1 MEDLRIM
8 KNDELRDIAR
18 SYVITGAWKMNKN
31 QLIDSII
38 KAATLNGNTD
48 MYFDSEAQNE
58 PEQLQIAPES
68 TESDELNNLSDKS
81 EEATERNSNDDY
93 TIAAKDSNGGLSI
106 IAEVHHEDIAQ
117 ELQNKPTNGWE
128 DIAKKNIKNAY
139 DWIVGENENTLQDCE
154 EDSDEYKVS
163 YKFLHSGEEI
173 IDYIYC
179 EAITTEYSND
189 GYGGGK
195 APKEMRFAGKEFC
208 IDYITSL
215 LESDGYLNE
224 PEQFQIAPEST
235 ESDELNNLSDKS
247 EEATEQPQ
255 DASKLKQYAAWV
267 KDRTTKELTT
277 VVGKAESREAFYL
290 SIKDKYRVR
299 LITKPEKLEE
309 ECKEWEIRHAR
320 NKKMKNEKYAADKAK
335 AKELGMSVA
344 KYRKEVKNK

>member
-81 EEATERNSNDDY
+81 EEATEQS
-93 TIAAKDSNGGLSI
+93 
-106 IAEVHHEDIAQ
+106 
-117 ELQNKPTNGWE
+117 
-128 DIAKKNIKNAY
+128 
-139 DWIVGENENTLQDCE
+139 
-154 EDSDEYKVS
+154 
-163 YKFLHSGEEI
+163 
-173 IDYIYC
+173 
-179 EAITTEYSND
+179 
-189 GYGGGK
+189 
-195 APKEMRFAGKEFC
+195 
-208 IDYITSL
+208 
-215 LESDGYLNE
+215 
-224 PEQFQIAPEST
+224 
-235 ESDELNNLSDKS
+235 
-247 EEATEQPQ
+247 Q

-320 NKKMKNEKYAADKAK
+320 NKKMKNEKYATDKAK

>member
-18 SYVITGAWKMNKN
+18 SYAIIGAWKMNKN

-38 KAATLNGNTD
+38 KAANFNGHVD

-81 EEATERNSNDDY
+81 EEAVERNSNDDY

-106 IAEVHHEDIAQ
+106 IAEVHHENIAQ
-117 ELQNKPTNGWE
+117 ELQ
-128 DIAKKNIKNAY
+128 
-139 DWIVGENENTLQDCE
+139 
-154 EDSDEYKVS
+154 S
-163 YKFLHSGEEI
+163 
-173 IDYIYC
+173 
-179 EAITTEYSND
+179 
-189 GYGGGK
+189 
-195 APKEMRFAGKEFC
+195 
-208 IDYITSL
+208 
-215 LESDGYLNE
+215 E
-224 PEQFQIAPEST
+224 PEPASESK
-235 ESDELNNLSDKS
+235 DNKLYS
-247 EEATEQPQ
+247 EEEA
-255 DASKLKQYAAWV
+255 DLKMQSEANSNNALKEYGAWV
-267 KDRTTKELTT
+267 KDRITKELTT

-320 NKKMKNEKYAADKAK
+320 NKKMKNEKYATDKAK